1 MAKERIYSIPALRRL
16 PAYLKE
22 LKKARTDK
30 ISRIASAQL
39 AESLNI
45 DSITVRKD
53 LEMIGATG
61 APGIG
66 YRVEELTEYIEAFLG
81 WNNSSEAFLVGVGE
95 FGRALLGYSGFSA
108 YGLKIIAAFNCDENI
123 SSYEE
128 YIHGIP
134 VFPLSSFQHLTRRL
148 KIKLAILCVEDA
160 KAQQIAE
167 LMAESGIMAVW
178 NFTQQTL
185 IMPDNVI
192 QQQANFG
199 GDFAVLSV
207 KLAAKIHCN
216 ESNGV

>member
-1 MAKERIYSIPALRRL
+1 M

-22 LKKARTDK
+22 LKRAAADK
-30 ISRIASAQL
+30 IERIPSAQL
-39 AESLNI
+39 AERVGI

-66 YRVEELTEYIEAFLG
+66 YRVRELAQYIEAFLG

-95 FGRALLGYSGFSA
+95 LGRALLGYSGFSA
-108 YGLKIIAAFNCDENI
+108 YGLKIIAAFNCDQNI

-134 VFPLSSFQHLTRRL
+134 VFPITSFEHLVGRL
-148 KIKLAILCVEDA
+148 NIKLAILCVEDN
-160 KAQQIAE
+160 KAQQTAE
-167 LMAESGIMAVW
+167 MMVQAGIMAVW
-178 NFTQQTL
+178 NFSQQPL
-185 IMPDNVI
+185 ILPEKII

-207 KLAAKIHCN
+207 RLAARIRECEFN
-216 ESNGV
+216 QI